1 MSKEWILNSTM
12 NRFQL
17 NIKRNVGATSDEIRK
32 CNPKNIEEWENYYF
46 QNVKSKEHIINLG
59 KKLFIKITEV
69 VQAEV
74 ESITENDCID
84 YMLNMVIKRT
94 FQGYKNEINTI
105 YKFIEKE
112 LNLKPQPACD
122 EWDRKYN
129 VDFFIKVGKY
139 YIGIQIKPINS
150 SIQQP
155 EIFKEFA
162 IQKKSHEKFTEKYG
176 GQIFYVFS
184 EFAEGK
190 KRIQNPAVI
199 DEIKNEIE
207 RLKSLEDGTK
217 E

>member
-1 MSKEWILNSTM
+1 MRL
-12 NRFQL
+12 
-17 NIKRNVGATSDEIRK
+17 
-32 CNPKNIEEWENYYF
+32 ENA
-46 QNVKSKEHIINLG
+46 IP
-59 KKLFIKITEV
+59 
-69 VQAEV
+69 
-74 ESITENDCID
+74 
-84 YMLNMVIKRT
+84 
-94 FQGYKNEINTI
+94 
-105 YKFIEKE
+105 
-112 LNLKPQPACD
+112 KPQPACD
-122 EWDRKYN
+122 DGDRKYN

-139 YIGIQIKPINS
+139 YIGIQIKPINN

-190 KRIQNPAVI
+190 KRIQNPTVI